1 MSEVTYSLVVNSQDK
16 IAGTHNN
23 ATFNIEWDNFLPVD
37 IKEYK
42 VRYTFQSTA
51 GYYNDG
57 VFQTN
62 PLVPTNG
69 VATVATTT
77 AVRSGTSVITFASA
91 HASLI
96 VGEYVY
102 GVGISQGTTIVKVTG
117 AVVNLSLPVFATIS
131 AATDLQIVTAA
142 SVNLIRFSSA
152 RVLANFGSK
161 SYSYDTNVKGQSVNI
176 GNIVR
181 DTQSMSSRSNDFNS
195 DYRQNC
201 PRSIQRPA
209 SNVFTVAIKNNSVF
223 QGGIT
228 AYTVDN
234 TAASYG
240 SSPTNWNFLCDTAYI
255 SQGAPVAG
263 SLKGDMTP
271 WTMVMEFTP
280 IPQK

>member
-57 VFQTN
+57 VHQTN
-62 PLVPTNG
+62 PFLPTNG
-69 VATVATTT
+69 VTIVATST
-77 AVRSGTSVITFASA
+77 AVSSGTTVITFASA

-96 VGEYVY
+96 IGEYVY
-102 GVGISQGTTIVKVTG
+102 GVGISPGTTITKVVG
-117 AVVNLSLPVFATIS
+117 AVVNLSLPVFGTIS
-131 AATDLQIVTAA
+131 AATDLQIVTVA

-161 SYSYDTNVKGQSVNI
+161 SYSYDTNVKGQSINI

-181 DTQSMSSRSNDFNS
+181 DTQTMSSRSNAFS
-195 DYRQNC
+195 GDYRQNC

-209 SNVFTVAIKNNSVF
+209 SNVFTVSIKNNSVF
-223 QGGIT
+223 QGGVI

-234 TAASYG
+234 TPASYG
-240 SSPTNWNFLCDTAYI
+240 SSPTNSNFLCDTAYI
-255 SQGAPVAG
+255 SQGAPVGG
-263 SLKGDMTP
+263 SVKGDMSP
-271 WTMVMEFTP
+271 WIMTIEFTP
-280 IPQK
+280 ISSK